1 MELNNVLST
10 VREKAASFDSN
21 NYNGFLAVQ
30 VTLTDIENGV
40 FYAEIKDQKLS
51 IEPYEYND
59 RQANLITTS
68 EVFIKIING
77 KLDPVLAFT
86 TGKLKVDGDAGKVLE
101 LAGLLK

>member
-1 MELNNVLST
+1 MELNKVLTT
-10 VREKAASFDSN
+10 VKEKAALIDSN

-40 FYAEIKDQKLS
+40 FYAEIKDHKLS

-68 EVFIKIING
+68 DVFVKVITG

-86 TGKLKVDGDAGKVLE
+86 TGKLKVDGDPGKVLE